1 MLSLFIFSDI
11 ELMLVFAF
19 LVSSFPALRFT
30 FIVQSQRRNTK
41 HRRGLMIHF
50 SLAFLLNGPLSGQ
63 ARTWPEKAA
72 VFMKKQTKSINNSC
86 FYGF

>member
-1 MLSLFIFSDI
+1 
-11 ELMLVFAF
+11 
-19 LVSSFPALRFT
+19 
-30 FIVQSQRRNTK
+30 
-41 HRRGLMIHF
+41 MIYF